1 MIDTVTKATV
11 THYCAMA
18 EEMAALAL
26 NGKDDFLRERYA
38 ILAVHWKQ
46 LAEQL
51 ERRGIA
57 EYATNQGTDVRDA
70 C

>member
-11 THYCAMA
+11 DRYHAMA
-18 EEMAALAL
+18 EEMAVLAL
-26 NGKDDFLRERYA
+26 KGKDDFLRQRYA

-51 ERRGIA
+51 ERRVTPDVMG
-57 EYATNQGTDVRDA
+57 GTSTS
-70 C
+70 